1 MSGEQESM
9 RELVNRVVKAS
20 RERKPPSA
28 RNRQIADEV
37 WVNGRTQVEVAAEF
51 RLSQRRVSQI
61 CQQVEAWQAQTQAWQ
76 RGQTCGSGEKE
87 VENELQKRQLTE
99 IYRRSMRAFTR
110 SERPLLSR
118 RSRKCG
124 GDEQWSEEHE
134 REQRLDTGSLR
145 VALRA
150 LEQRSKLAPRT
161 DPERRYTSDQHV
173 QNLEWIVHILSQYR
187 SDAEQRGEVPR
198 GQESSKELV
207 ERLMRELLLGKL
219 EGGTGMLPVSEG
231 REEVAGVPEVAAQSS
246 GSESSGSEVAASPD
260 PTIAGPRSR
269 RLDGD
274 ARPETQ
280 PSAANQHRQDASAK
294 EPSAKPQFPFGE
306 KRLGYFGQ
314 TNLRQKLAEL
324 DQPSWMRL
332 NWALLLIRQQSV
344 LLDPPHGAEQDL
356 HKEIDDV
363 YQPIEPKLTA
373 ALKLLDLQSA
383 RLAAAARSSSV
394 RAVEARVEE
403 QLADSGDALSDA
415 AAASCDEATSD
426 AAALADAENFE
437 PRSAPDR
444 ADAAEARA
452 LERAERQRKARARI
466 EHQFGVVMSDDAI
479 AAELAHL
486 RQWEKGCYQM
496 TEHSR
501 EQREALIEWRQLK
514 RGRNPAVRTQPSG

>member
-9 RELVNRVVKAS
+9 EALVKRVVKAS

-28 RNRQIADEV
+28 RNRQIADAV

-76 RGQTCGSGEKE
+76 RGQTCGSEEKE

-110 SERPLLSR
+110 SERPLVSR

-124 GDEQWSEEHE
+124 EDEQWSEEHE

-150 LEQRSKLAPRT
+150 LEQRSKLAPRH

-173 QNLEWIVHILSQYR
+173 QNLEWIAHILSQYR
-187 SDAEQRGEVPR
+187 RDAEQRGEVPR
-198 GQESSKELV
+198 GQESSSELV
-207 ERLMRELLLGKL
+207 ERLMRELLAGSTESPLAGTKPGPG
-219 EGGTGMLPVSEG
+219 EVPQDAPSQGTGSRFASG
-231 REEVAGVPEVAAQSS
+231 CGGEVPQDAPSQVTGSRFASGYGGEVPQDAPSQVTGSTFAS
-246 GSESSGSEVAASPD
+246 GSCAVGAE
-260 PTIAGPRSR
+260 
-269 RLDGD
+269 
-274 ARPETQ
+274 
-280 PSAANQHRQDASAK
+280 
-294 EPSAKPQFPFGE
+294 
-306 KRLGYFGQ
+306 RLGNFGQ
-314 TNLRQKLAEL
+314 TNLRQEMDNFDLPLQHRLACATVLIKQQDTLLDRDDNEIEL
-324 DQPSWMRL
+324 
-332 NWALLLIRQQSV
+332 RQQV
-344 LLDPPHGAEQDL
+344 
-356 HKEIDDV
+356 DDSEAV
-363 YQPIEPKLTA
+363 IE
-373 ALKLLDLQSA
+373 A
-383 RLAAAARSSSV
+383 RLMAAQMLLKRQAARLTAAARSSSP
-394 RAVEARVEE
+394 RDVEAQVEE
-403 QLADSGDALSDA
+403 QVAGSGVALSDA
-415 AAASCDEATSD
+415 AAASCDEATFE
-426 AAALADAENFE
+426 AVAEAGAENFE

-466 EHQFGVVMSDDAI
+466 EYQFGVVMSDESI

-486 RQWEKGCYQM
+486 RQWEKGCYSM

-501 EQREALIEWRQLK
+501 EQREALIEWRRLK
-514 RGRNPAVRTQPSG
+514 RGRDPPARIQPSG